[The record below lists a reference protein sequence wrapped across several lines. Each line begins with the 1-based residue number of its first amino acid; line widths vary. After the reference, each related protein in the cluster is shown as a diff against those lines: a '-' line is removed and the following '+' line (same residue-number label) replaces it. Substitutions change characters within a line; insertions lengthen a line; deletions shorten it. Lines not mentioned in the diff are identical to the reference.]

1 MRTALFNLYHQLIM
15 FQKDIQR
22 FFIAIVFLLL
32 FPSVSL
38 LAQTPAAKPPLLY
51 KWWLELADKNGT
63 PHRVEHPETFLS
75 ARAIARRARSG
86 APATFEDLP
95 VSPVYLAQLRA
106 QGFVLHGTSRWLNGV
121 AIIADTATALRA
133 GALPF
138 VKNMVNVGRDIRIT
152 NPPNRPSKKR
162 VAAEPPLSVQ
172 KKFGPLGYSAINLDP
187 LGTPILHEL
196 GQRGAGIWV
205 AVMDG
210 GFTNSDTI
218 PLFDSLALGGRL
230 WSGPDFVER
239 DHAVYESAQHGTSVL
254 SVMAANAPGYFVG
267 AAPDATYFLLK
278 TEDTGGE
285 FPIEEVNWIMGA
297 EWADSIGVDIINASL
312 GYTTFSNPAFNRP
325 YAALDGH
332 TTIGAR
338 GAAIAAQKGM
348 IICNSAGNSGD
359 EPWHYLGVPADAP
372 GVIAVGAFDSQTGQH
387 APFSSYGPSADGR
400 IKPDL
405 SAPGLNVI
413 TAGNVGYDLTM
424 SAGTSIA
431 SPILAGSIAA
441 LWGAFPERSA
451 AEILDALYAASSQS
465 TNPDVKLGYG
475 APDMFG
481 AWQVLSEIQQTAG
494 RLLWGYAAATA
505 TLRCVTG
512 QQVLD
517 NEPFVV
523 KNIFGQTVA
532 NGYLHT
538 TGNGFYIV
546 ECALPFGLPAGW
558 YSMEWGSGR
567 IYFGV

>member
-1 MRTALFNLYHQLIM
+1 M
-15 FQKDIQR
+15 FYQNMLR
-22 FFIAIVFLLL
+22 FFTKNLLFLL
-32 FPSVSL
+32 FPFAPL
-38 LAQTPAAKPPLLY
+38 LAQTPAAKAPMLY
-51 KWWLELADKNGT
+51 KWWLELQDKNGT
-63 PHRVEHPETFLS
+63 PHRVERPETFLS
-75 ARAIARRARSG
+75 ARAIERRVRNG
-86 APATFEDLP
+86 APTTFDDLP
-95 VSPVYLAQLRA
+95 VSPTYLAQLRQ
-106 QGFVLHGTSRWLNGV
+106 QGFVLHGASRWLNGV

-133 GALPF
+133 AALPF

-152 NPPNRPSKKR
+152 NPPNRPTRKR
-162 VAAEPPLSVQ
+162 VAAEPPLSAQ
-172 KKFGPLGYSAINLDP
+172 NKFGPLGYSAVNLDP
-187 LGTPILHEL
+187 LSTPVLHEM
-196 GQRGAGIWV
+196 GHRGAGIWV

-210 GFTNSDTI
+210 GFTHTDTI

-230 WSGPDFVER
+230 WPGPDFVER
-239 DHAVYESAQHGTSVL
+239 DCAVYESAQHGTSVL

-325 YAALDGH
+325 YTALDGR

-338 GAAIAAQKGM
+338 GATIAAQKGM

-359 EPWHYLGVPADAP
+359 EPWHYLGVPADAS
-372 GVIAVGAFDSQTGQH
+372 GVVAVGAFDSQTGQH
-387 APFSSYGPSADGR
+387 ATFSSYGPSADGR

-405 SAPGLNVI
+405 SAPGLNVV
-413 TAGNVGYDLTM
+413 TVGNLGYDLTM

-441 LWGAFPERSA
+441 LWSAFPERSA
-451 AEILDALYAASSQS
+451 KDVLDALYSTSNQY

-494 RLLWGYAAATA
+494 RMLWGYDAATA
-505 TLRCVTG
+505 TLRCVSM
-512 QQVLD
+512 QQVFD
-517 NEPFVV
+517 NESFMV
-523 KNIFGQTVA
+523 KNIFGQSVT
-532 NGYLHT
+532 NGYFST
-538 TGNGFYIV
+538 TGDGFRTL
-546 ECALPFGLPAGW
+546 EFALPLGMPAGW
-558 YSMEWGSGR
+558 YSIEWGRGR
-567 IYFGV
+567 FYFGI